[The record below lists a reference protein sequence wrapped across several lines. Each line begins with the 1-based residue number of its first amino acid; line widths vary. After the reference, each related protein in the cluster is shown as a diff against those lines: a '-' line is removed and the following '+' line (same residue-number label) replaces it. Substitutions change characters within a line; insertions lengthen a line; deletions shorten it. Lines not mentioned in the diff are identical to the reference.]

1 MGGLKPIGS
10 EKLQGMD
17 KIKRIIEIARF
28 NENIPQPVNETK
40 STDYSTQ
47 LADGNTY
54 FIVREK
60 SGYIIKQGLNESTAD
75 YMDPMQNRKYFSS
88 YSQALKKLN
97 LMAKEFNVIYE
108 NEEGMSLFSEQKKK
122 FKLRVPGG
130 AKAEETPPPAPE
142 PLPVP
147 AAEPTPEPIP
157 APVGDMGGELPP
169 PPADEIG
176 DMGGELPPPPVGD
189 EMGGEVPPP
198 PMDDEMGDEEV
209 PPMDDE
215 MGDEEKTTKKD
226 EDTSFK
232 VIQKLTGKL
241 AQKIRKFNSED
252 EMDPNDVKY
261 IINSILSAIDVDLLD
276 EDDLEEI
283 ISRLEGDFDE
293 DEADNEEDMGD
304 EEVPP
309 MPEDGEEEGELP
321 PPPEAPEG
329 GEMKEYELGEMMDLP
344 GAINK
349 GFGNLI
355 ANGFGEAYNEIG
367 EGPKKT
373 AFDDIRMDDDF
384 GKILP
389 DDLFYDETEIDFD
402 DENPNDRL
410 RRKLRGRP
418 SNSTYQHLTH
428 GTFGES
434 KVDKIISKYF
444 NTTEEEIISE
454 EKKRIQLIESKEKRK
469 EVLTKKIKTL
479 SESIRQERAAFKYL
493 EKNPTSKLIG
503 KTNKGNL
510 VFSEGVTQ
518 TKVTINGTVI

>member
-17 KIKRIIEIARF
+17 KIKRMMEIARF
-28 NENIPQPVNETK
+28 NENIPQPINETR

-60 SGYIIKQGLNESTAD
+60 SGYIIKQGLNESNAD
-75 YMDPMQNRKYFSS
+75 YIEPMQNRKYFSS

-130 AKAEETPPPAPE
+130 TKTEETPAPAPE
-142 PLPVP
+142 PMP
-147 AAEPTPEPIP
+147 APAPAPMP
-157 APVGDMGGELPP
+157 APVGDTGAGELPP
-169 PPADEIG
+169 PPPVGE
-176 DMGGELPPPPVGD
+176 MGGDVPPPVGD
-189 EMGGEVPPP
+189 EMGGELPPPPVDDEMGGDVPPP
-198 PMDDEMGDEEV
+198 PTDDEMGDMEE

-215 MGDEEKTTKKD
+215 MGDEEKSSKKD
-226 EDTSFK
+226 EATSFK

-293 DEADNEEDMGD
+293 DEDEDEDGEDIGNEEM
-304 EEVPP
+304 PP
-309 MPEDGEEEGELP
+309 MPEEDEEGGLP

-329 GEMKEYELGEMMDLP
+329 GEMKEIMGLGDAIDKSVGGHFGREIGSKLSELGEDDYGQY
-344 GAINK
+344 GARK
-349 GFGNLI
+349 PRHT
-355 ANGFGEAYNEIG
+355 YNHFE
-367 EGPKKT
+367 
-373 AFDDIRMDDDF
+373 
-384 GKILP
+384 
-389 DDLFYDETEIDFD
+389 
-402 DENPNDRL
+402 
-410 RRKLRGRP
+410 
-418 SNSTYQHLTH
+418 H

-434 KVDKIISKYF
+434 KIDKIISNYF
-444 NTTEEEIISE
+444 NVDKTEIISE
-454 EKKRIQLIESKEKRK
+454 EKKRLNLAESKEKRK

-493 EKNPTSKLIG
+493 EKNPNSTFVG

-510 VFSEGVTQ
+510 FFSEGITQ
-518 TKVTINGTVI
+518 TKVTIKGTVI

>member
-17 KIKRIIEIARF
+17 KIKRIMEIARF

-40 STDYSTQ
+40 STDYSVQ

-60 SGYIIKQGLNESTAD
+60 SGYIIKKGLNESIAD

-88 YSQALKKLN
+88 YSQAMKKLN

-108 NEEGMSLFSEQKKK
+108 NEEGFSLFSEQKKK
-122 FKLRVPGG
+122 FKLRVPGT
-130 AKAEETPPPAPE
+130 AKAEETPAPE
-142 PLPVP
+142 PMPEP
-147 AAEPTPEPIP
+147 APMPEPTPAP
-157 APVGDMGGELPP
+157 AEDMGGELPP
-169 PPADEIG
+169 PAEDMGGE
-176 DMGGELPPPPVGD
+176 MGGELPPPAEDMGD
-189 EMGGEVPPP
+189 MEEP
-198 PMDDEMGDEEV
+198 PMDDEMDDMEE
-209 PPMDDE
+209 PSMDDD
-215 MGDEEKTTKKD
+215 MGDEEKSSKKD
-226 EDTSFK
+226 EGTSFK
-232 VIQKLTGKL
+232 IIQKLTGKL

-283 ISRLEGDFDE
+283 ISRLEGDVDE
-293 DEADNEEDMGD
+293 DEDETEGDEDMGD
-304 EEVPP
+304 EEMPP
-309 MPEDGEEEGELP
+309 MPEEGDEEGELP

-329 GEMKEYELGEMMDLP
+329 GEMKEIMGLGDAVANSITGKVGGEMFNKLKGMDATSDEMGEEYGQR
-344 GAINK
+344 GARK
-349 GFGNLI
+349 PRHM
-355 ANGFGEAYNEIG
+355 YNHFE
-367 EGPKKT
+367 
-373 AFDDIRMDDDF
+373 
-384 GKILP
+384 
-389 DDLFYDETEIDFD
+389 
-402 DENPNDRL
+402 
-410 RRKLRGRP
+410 
-418 SNSTYQHLTH
+418 H

-454 EKKRIQLIESKEKRK
+454 EKKRLQLVESKEKRK

-479 SESIRQERAAFKYL
+479 SEGIRQERAAFKYL
-493 EKNPTSKLIG
+493 EKNPKSKLIG